1 MKVMSFSTIGENP
14 CEIISEA
21 RHHNHLPTNMISA
34 KKYRRKCCFLSYINF
49 LLKGKEKVIKMIV
62 IIAKEK
68 KHFPKKHAEK
78 FIKLIILYYI
88 STDAVR

>member
-1 MKVMSFSTIGENP
+1 MSFSSIGKNP

-21 RHHNHLPTNMISA
+21 RHHNHLLTNKISA

-68 KHFPKKHAEK
+68 NFFQKSMKRN
-78 FIKLIILYYI
+78 L
-88 STDAVR
+88 SN

>member
-1 MKVMSFSTIGENP
+1 MSFSSIGKNP

-62 IIAKEK
+62 IIAKENK
-68 KHFPKKHAEK
+68 TFSQKSMQRNLSK
-78 FIKLIILYYI
+78 Y
-88 STDAVR
+88 

>member
-1 MKVMSFSTIGENP
+1 MSFSSIGKNP
-14 CEIISEA
+14 SEIISEA

-68 KHFPKKHAEK
+68 KTFSKKACRK
-78 FIKLIILYYI
+78 IYQTNNIIYYI